1 MPDPVVTTITVPG
14 AGSWTVP
21 AGVTE
26 LTVECWGPGGAGA
39 RRSTT
44 GRSAG
49 GGGGSYARSV
59 IEVVPGT
66 DLDYV
71 VGAGGTDGATPA
83 KGADTTAT
91 YDGDVVCRGRAGDC
105 ASPNATAGVPGA
117 VPQEADGDVRY
128 AGGDGADAQA
138 STYGGGGG
146 GGAGSAGAGGSTTTR
161 YGGDGGD
168 PDGGA
173 GGGGGTT
180 STAGTAGTAPG
191 GAGGGAAYSGVIRN
205 GGAGAAGQL
214 RITYEVPPP
223 GDPTISEPLSGAG
236 AVPGDNVDLT
246 ATATDP
252 GDEDVQYRWWYSFEG
267 GADVLIGTTAL
278 VGSGVAE
285 TLVWD
290 TDGLYAGEYTLKC
303 KALNEPGA
311 ISGFSQVLLSLRYVV
326 IVSPDDES
334 AVIEGSVN
342 LVGKGWLTAPG
353 EVLLQWEVDTNTPP
367 DSGADDYQLLAS
379 PWGDQGDEITKA
391 ATLTR
396 GTWYFRARTEDEAEA
411 TSDWTAI
418 RTLYV
423 LEGLRLLAGSSVQS
437 SILQAA
443 NKVFVRVKDSD
454 PLILQSATYDAAED
468 PLRYSATPRETLII
482 IPAGD
487 SAAASSVAT
496 TQVSNRRRA
505 QRSLSG
511 LKVKLEDGLKLQR
524 GQLVGVL
531 IEGVGLSGTYPIREL
546 VFRVAAGECDVAVGE
561 FRAPRTDSDT
571 LVDLGQRIDRLER
584 ETA

>member
-14 AGSWTVP
+14 AGSWIVP

-91 YDGDVVCRGRAGDC
+91 YDGDVICRGRAGDC

-128 AGGDGADAQA
+128 AGGGGADATA
-138 STYGGGGG
+138 ATYGGGGG

-161 YGGDGGD
+161 VGGIGGD
-168 PDGGA
+168 PDGGG
-173 GGGGGTT
+173 GGGGGT
-180 STAGTAGTAPG
+180 SSSNGTAGTAPG
-191 GAGGGAAYSGVIRN
+191 GAGGGTAYSTVIRN
-205 GGAGAAGQL
+205 GGAGAAGRL
-214 RITYEVPPP
+214 RITYEIPPP
-223 GDPTISEPLSGAG
+223 SIPTVSEPLSGAG
-236 AVPGDNVDLT
+236 AVPGEDVDLT

-252 GDEDVQYRWWYSFEG
+252 NAEDVQYRWWYSYEG
-267 GADVLIGTTAL
+267 GADELIGTTAL
-278 VGSGVAE
+278 VGSGVPE

-290 TDGLYAGEYTLKC
+290 TDGLGVGEYVLKC
-303 KALNEPGA
+303 KALNESGA
-311 ISGFSQVLLSLRYVV
+311 ISDLAQVLHTLRYVV
-326 IVSPDDES
+326 IVSPEDG
-334 AVIEGSVN
+334 AAAATGPVAFT
-342 LVGKGWLTAPG
+342 GKGWLLAAG
-353 EVLLQWEVDTNTPP
+353 SIRLQWELDTTNPP
-367 DSGADDYQLLAS
+367 DSESENYQLLISDWA
-379 PWGDQGDEITKA
+379 DQGEGVEVIASA
-391 ATLTR
+391 AID
-396 GTWYFRARTEDEAEA
+396 TWYFRARVEDEAES
-411 TSDWTAI
+411 TSAWTPVH
-418 RTLYV
+418 TLYV
-423 LEGLRLLAGSSVQS
+423 LQGIRLLAGSSVQR

-443 NKVFVRVKDSD
+443 NKVLVRVKDSN
-454 PLILQSATYDAAED
+454 PKILQSATYDAAED

-487 SAAASSVAT
+487 SATAASVAT
-496 TQVSNRRRA
+496 AQLSNRRQM

-524 GQLVGVL
+524 GQLVGVV
-531 IEGVGLSGTYPIREL
+531 IEGVGLSGVYPIREL
-546 VFRVAAGECDVAVGE
+546 VFRAAAGECDVVVGE
-561 FRAPRTDSDT
+561 WRAPRKDEDT
-571 LVDLGQRIDRLER
+571 MVDLAQRVDRLEK